1 MKGTEF
7 ERYTYDVG
15 FDTDINPWISATVK
29 VAGTITDQLSN
40 NGSLSIAAEARPDL
54 EPYNEDGSYYIHSY
68 TWYGR
73 TYYVGNPIVEME
85 ENTNR
90 TEGNNLR
97 LTGNLEFKILPE
109 LTLMTQYT
117 YQTRKGEGYS
127 YASSQT
133 EEGSFNWSDQK
144 GLGVKRHSKTTSK
157 ELEVRLSYAK
167 SFGEKHRLSAVLA
180 SNYNEEDSESYSLA
194 MSDFADDYVQNAI
207 WQGTNPYQYGMLSG
221 SASGSKLLSFV
232 GRVEYKFM
240 DRYLFT
246 GTLRSDGSS
255 KFAPDY
261 RWGTFPSFA
270 AAWIVSEENFM
281 KGIDWL
287 SFLKIRAGW
296 GKSGNGFV
304 GEYGWRTL
312 YSSTD

>member
-1 MKGTEF
+1 M
-7 ERYTYDVG
+7 
-15 FDTDINPWISATVK
+15 
-29 VAGTITDQLSN
+29 
-40 NGSLSIAAEARPDL
+40 
-54 EPYNEDGSYYIHSY
+54 
-68 TWYGR
+68 
-73 TYYVGNPIVEME
+73 
-85 ENTNR
+85 
-90 TEGNNLR
+90 
-97 LTGNLEFKILPE
+97 
-109 LTLMTQYT
+109 
-117 YQTRKGEGYS
+117 
-127 YASSQT
+127 
-133 EEGSFNWSDQK
+133 
-144 GLGVKRHSKTTSK
+144 KRHSKTTSK
-157 ELEVRLSYAK
+157 ELEVRLSYVK

-194 MSDFADDYVQNAI
+194 MSDFADDNVQNAI

-255 KFAPDY
+255 RFAPAY

-312 YSSTD
+312 YSSTDYQGMPAMVPSQIGNDELKWEATEQYDLGLDFGFLRNQRIRGSLGFYVKKTEGLLYPFTMALSTGMTSTTVNFANIENKGVEFDISAAIIQNKDWDWSFGLISERIRTRSLDLTRSSFLHRVLLHWEILLSKRVNRWG